1 MAIILATELQRDLE
15 ALYKIAGDLLNELE
29 MQEAEKDVKSMQQQL
44 DLVKARLE
52 DIAGTLQKDIY
63 TIRHIIMKNKAGMHG
78 A

>member
-52 DIAGTLQKDIY
+52 DIAGTLQKDI
-63 TIRHIIMKNKAGMHG
+63 
-78 A
+78 